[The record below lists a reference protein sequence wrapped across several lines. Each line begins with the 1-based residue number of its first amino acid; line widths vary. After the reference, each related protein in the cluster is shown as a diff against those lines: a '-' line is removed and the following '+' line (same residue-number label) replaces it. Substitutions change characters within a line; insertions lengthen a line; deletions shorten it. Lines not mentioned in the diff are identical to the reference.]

1 MVSSKYPMACTVTTR
16 AIGQEIVIDGRIV
29 LTLEEADGLHAH
41 LAVRDARRN
50 RELDCPAH
58 EQVAVNDL
66 VTIESLD
73 LDSGTVTFAVTA
85 PRFVSVWQREDYPE
99 PEQLPR

>member
-1 MVSSKYPMACTVTTR
+1 MACTVTTR
-16 AIGQEIVIDGRIV
+16 SIGQGIVIDGRIV
-29 LTLEEADGLHAH
+29 LTLEETDGGRAH
-41 LAVRDARRN
+41 LAVCDARRK

-58 EQVAVNDL
+58 ERVAVNDL

-73 LDSGTVTFAVTA
+73 LDSGQVTFAVTA
-85 PRFVSVWQREDYPE
+85 PGFVSVWQREEYPE